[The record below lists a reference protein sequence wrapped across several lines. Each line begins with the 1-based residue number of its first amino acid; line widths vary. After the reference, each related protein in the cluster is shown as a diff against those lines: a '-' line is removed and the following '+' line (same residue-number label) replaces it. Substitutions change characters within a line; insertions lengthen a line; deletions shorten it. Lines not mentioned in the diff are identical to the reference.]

1 VLGLI
6 QLLVLIAH
14 LCASP
19 FSNLYLEKSECA
31 GETTFK
37 PASGPRD
44 TLPFAIEEKVRAKT
58 PSIGLEAEGVLADPP
73 SPPRRPLEFMF
84 GIPKAPTLL
93 TGFQLRVCERPPPA
107 CL

>member
-1 VLGLI
+1 MLGLI

-44 TLPFAIEEKVRAKT
+44 TLPFALEEKVRLRT
-58 PSIGLEAEGVLADPP
+58 CSIGLEAEAVLGDPP
-73 SPPRRPLEFMF
+73 APPPRPLEFMF
-84 GIPKAPTLL
+84 GIPKAPPLV
-93 TGFQLRVCERPPPA
+93 TGFQLPVCERPPPS